1 MFFGRGAGGGPTA
14 SAVIGDVIE
23 AARTIATGAPGAPT
37 FATRRAH
44 IRPAGESLVRYYVVL
59 SVADQPGVLSAVAG
73 AFADNG
79 VSISSVR
86 QEGFGEEATLVL
98 ITHLAPEK
106 NQNATIDELSHL
118 DAVDSIE
125 SKMRVLGTTEG

>member
-1 MFFGRGAGGGPTA
+1 M
-14 SAVIGDVIE
+14 
-23 AARTIATGAPGAPT
+23 
-37 FATRRAH
+37 
-44 IRPAGESLVRYYVVL
+44 RYYLVL

-86 QEGFGEEATLVL
+86 QEGSGEEAMLVL

-106 NQNATIDELSHL
+106 NHTETIEELNGL
-118 DAVDSIE
+118 DVVDSID